1 MPPPTNVPA
10 IQLQAAVRGHKDR
23 ATIKARNSWME
34 DLSKGGKLTPRA
46 LGDANG
52 ELGSAWRVLSFQWRM
67 NFQSS
72 SGWDGLAPSRP
83 S

>member
-52 ELGSAWRVLSFQWRM
+52 ELGS
-67 NFQSS
+67 
-72 SGWDGLAPSRP
+72 RP
-83 S
+83 RALMGVDTSPPASIPRPRRARCRR